1 MATSAQRRE
10 QLEYHLKSFRE
21 IADQRV
27 NEKIIQWSYHLPA
40 LVSSAIF
47 ICQIANTII
56 FATFAYNFGQLNNL
70 LYEYMLETD
79 AMNITLPN
87 STSKFRLDG
96 VNAER
101 LNQIDNYHDQLWN
114 LFIAEVIELIFPAIN
129 LCMFAWIIKD
139 KNRRFPTR
147 IQYIYLLCPALAL
160 ILSITQALTI
170 HTSITESIYTIR
182 FLLAKLLNQ
191 LLELNRNGRL
201 PIEDYF
207 ECEFFNDDDIVKPP
221 CSGQIHDTVLSK
233 SSLTVVIT
241 IHIIPIIIAV
251 YLLIKNLKSNKLEHL
266 FLYIESVPPQ
276 NASKYEKKNIFGSND
291 KIFQNEQKN
300 VSGGN
305 TNNTSLKE
313 TINGLLAGFN
323 VKFITKKIFC
333 EHMPKS
339 NSNHPGRQNAHSI
352 SVQKPRQMQANEK
365 QKDETCF

>member
-1 MATSAQRRE
+1 
-10 QLEYHLKSFRE
+10 
-21 IADQRV
+21 
-27 NEKIIQWSYHLPA
+27 
-40 LVSSAIF
+40 
-47 ICQIANTII
+47 
-56 FATFAYNFGQLNNL
+56 
-70 LYEYMLETD
+70 
-79 AMNITLPN
+79 
-87 STSKFRLDG
+87 
-96 VNAER
+96 
-101 LNQIDNYHDQLWN
+101 
-114 LFIAEVIELIFPAIN
+114 
-129 LCMFAWIIKD
+129 MFAWIIKD

-221 CSGQIHDTVLSK
+221 CSGQIHDT
-233 SSLTVVIT
+233 LTVVIT

-276 NASKYEKKNIFGSND
+276 NSSKYEKKNIFGSND

-305 TNNTSLKE
+305 NNNTSLKE
-313 TINGLLAGFN
+313 TINGLLAG
-323 VKFITKKIFC
+323 IFC

-339 NSNHPGRQNAHSI
+339 NSNHPGRQSAHCI
-352 SVQKPRQMQANEK
+352 SVQNPRQMQANEK

>member
-10 QLEYHLKSFRE
+10 QLENHLKSFRE

-40 LVSSAIF
+40 LVSAAIL

-56 FATFAYNFGQLNNL
+56 FATFAYNFGKLYTL
-70 LYEYMLETD
+70 LYEYMIETD

-87 STSKFRLDG
+87 STLKFKLEG
-96 VNAER
+96 VNADRINE
-101 LNQIDNYHDQLWN
+101 IDNYHDQLWN

-139 KNRRFPTR
+139 KNRRLPTR

-182 FLLAKLLNQ
+182 FLLAKLLNT
-191 LLELNRNGRL
+191 LLEINRKGRL

-233 SSLTVVIT
+233 SSVI
-241 IHIIPIIIAV
+241 
-251 YLLIKNLKSNKLEHL
+251 N
-266 FLYIESVPPQ
+266 
-276 NASKYEKKNIFGSND
+276 
-291 KIFQNEQKN
+291 
-300 VSGGN
+300 
-305 TNNTSLKE
+305 SL
-313 TINGLLAGFN
+313 
-323 VKFITKKIFC
+323 
-333 EHMPKS
+333 
-339 NSNHPGRQNAHSI
+339 
-352 SVQKPRQMQANEK
+352 
-365 QKDETCF
+365 